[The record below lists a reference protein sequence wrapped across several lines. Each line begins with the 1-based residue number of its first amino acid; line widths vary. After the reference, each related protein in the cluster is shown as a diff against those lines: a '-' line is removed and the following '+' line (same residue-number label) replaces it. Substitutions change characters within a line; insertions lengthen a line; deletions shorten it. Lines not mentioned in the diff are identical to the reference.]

1 MTDRR
6 RHRVLLVEDDESVR
20 RLVESHL
27 EKRGFDVRSV
37 GSGEEVLG
45 EVRARALDYDLA
57 LVDMHLPGMSG
68 VALTRLLLAA
78 RPLSAVLIITGD
90 DDAKLAR
97 TALTAGATGYL
108 MKPFQMFELDAA
120 VSQAVSMGE
129 LVEATE
135 ALARAQSRGSSDW
148 GEAGGSLPRS
158 WLHVGDEQS
167 GAGAGHG
174 ARVVK
179 ITGLLAKEIGEDHLD
194 ARSRDLLAT
203 AARTHEIGRLTG
215 AGTRVQ
221 IARRSAKLLEDLG
234 FDRGVCEIVRQ
245 AAEEWSPGL
254 PLTARLLA
262 LADRLDHQ
270 AAHRMAE
277 GLDAEDA
284 IRDTV
289 DALATGAG
297 GAGETHDPGLA
308 RLLARERDRVES
320 IWVLQAVAPPS

>member
-6 RHRVLLVEDDESVR
+6 RHRVLLVEDDPGVR
-20 RLVESHL
+20 GLVESHL
-27 EKRGFDVRSV
+27 QKRGFDVRVV

-45 EVRARALDYDLA
+45 EVRARSLDYDLA

-78 RPLSAVLIITGD
+78 RPLSSVLIITGD

-97 TALTAGATGYL
+97 QALSAGATGYL

-135 ALARAQSRGSSDW
+135 TLARAQSRGSSDW

-167 GAGAGHG
+167 GAGSGHG

-179 ITGLLAKEIGEDHLD
+179 ITGLMANRIGDNGLD
-194 ARSRDLLAT
+194 ARSRDLLRT

-215 AGTRVQ
+215 SGSRTQV
-221 IARRSAKLLEDLG
+221 ARRSAKLLDDLG
-234 FDRGVCEIVRQ
+234 FDGGVCEIVRQ
-245 AAEEWSPGL
+245 AAEDWSPGL

-262 LADRLDHQ
+262 LADRLDHD
-270 AAHRMAE
+270 ATRRVAE
-277 GLDAEDA
+277 GVAAEDA
-284 IRDTV
+284 IRDAV
-289 DALATGAG
+289 DAVAAGAG
-297 GAGETHDPGLA
+297 DTYDPGLA
-308 RLLARERDRVES
+308 RLLTEERERVES
-320 IWVLQAVAPPS
+320 IWVLQIEAPRS

>member
-1 MTDRR
+1 M
-6 RHRVLLVEDDESVR
+6 LLVEDDPSVR
-20 RLVESHL
+20 GLVESHL
-27 EKRGFDVRSV
+27 RKRGFDVRCV

-45 EVRARALDYDLA
+45 EVRARSLDYDLA
-57 LVDMHLPGMSG
+57 LVDVHLPGMSG

-78 RPLSAVLIITGD
+78 WPLSSVIIITGD

-97 TALTAGATGYL
+97 AALSAGATGYL
-108 MKPFQMFELDAA
+108 MKPFQLFELDGA

-135 ALARAQSRGSSDW
+135 TLARAQSRGSSDW

-179 ITGLLAKEIGEDHLD
+179 ITGLMAERIGDEDVD
-194 ARSRDLLAT
+194 VRSRDLLRT

-215 AGTRVQ
+215 SGSRAQ
-221 IARRSAKLLEDLG
+221 IARRSAKLLDDLG
-234 FDRGVCEIVRQ
+234 FDGGVCEIVRQ
-245 AAEEWSPGL
+245 AAEDWSPGL

-262 LADRLDHQ
+262 FADRLDHD
-270 AAHRMAE
+270 AARRLAE
-277 GLDAEDA
+277 GADAEAA
-284 IRDTV
+284 IRGAV
-289 DALATGAG
+289 DAVAAGAG
-297 GAGETHDPGLA
+297 DTYDPDLA
-308 RLLARERDRVES
+308 RLLAQERERVES
-320 IWVLQAVAPPS
+320 IWVLQAEATRS